1 MAISGIWRAFGLRP
15 HRRETFQLS
24 NDPLLADKLWHIVGL
39 YVNPSHHDLVL
50 CEDEKSSIQARKRSQ
65 PILPMLHGRLELRT
79 HDYKRD
85 GTTSFFAASDVV
97 SRGPRRSFYLPRL
110 LSEERGK

>member
-1 MAISGIWRAFGLRP
+1 MIRCWPTSCGTSW
-15 HRRETFQLS
+15 
-24 NDPLLADKLWHIVGL
+24 VL
-39 YVNPSHHDLVL
+39 YVNPSHHDPW
-50 CEDEKSSIQARKRSQ
+50 CYATDEKSSIQARKRSQ